1 MSRARYDFL
10 RDLLTAAG
18 RGDGAE
24 LGRLLRGDTSG
35 LKESMGTVGET
46 LRRSGDP
53 GSREIGEAM
62 VNYAAGGADNAAR
75 FRAAEKATRPTAIG
89 DAVREG
95 GGIRMG
101 VQNVPTMRDL
111 GAAPVPEFPVPPGA
125 APIRRLQDLRK
136 DLIIKQ
142 RPSEP
147 TAADYIFQPAIRGMQ
162 YPAGSVAEGSMFSAR
177 GGYTA
182 PGTRIGGRQ
191 MSGSYPSTPMPQVEP
206 PVTARMPEGQM
217 QIDLRSNEQLLGD
230 TAPMTSPPVP
240 GSPGASVRMA
250 GEGRLVRSPGGEV
263 TEYQAPR
270 QAPGAN
276 PRMEMPEDPMRP
288 QGVRMVDLNTEFTMD
303 AAQRRNALMTGLG
316 LGSIGVAAML
326 RRPVQNNPAPEPLVP
341 PTVAPLGETPETPS
355 GATEGELPSTGLQG
369 EAMAP
374 AEVIPTNPPVTT
386 TPAPDLTPEEAA
398 AIAQNTSRVVT
409 AMQQADPASS
419 SAVRAIAPRDPS
431 SYRNIGEYY
440 ADQRRFVEA
449 MDQGR
454 MKDIVQ
460 AIGASQ
466 RDAVMASNMASWA
479 QEYPVLAYQLA
490 NREGMVNPAQ
500 NQQSGQQLTTSTV
513 GSSMGDNNE
522 ASAIGQANAAASQV
536 NTVEASSELEAAN
549 LRQRNNE
556 LIEAN
561 RPIVRPQLSRAEEFL
576 LRRTGRL

>member
-1 MSRARYDFL
+1 MSRAERSAQMVRQAQL
-10 RDLLTAAG
+10 M
-18 RGDGAE
+18 
-24 LGRLLRGDTSG
+24 LGQMLEDSEVGQRLLKG
-35 LKESMGTVGET
+35 LGITPEMSSAIK
-46 LRRSGDP
+46 RRL
-53 GSREIGEAM
+53 EA
-62 VNYAAGGADNAAR
+62 A
-75 FRAAEKATRPTAIG
+75 KPTAIG
-89 DAVREG
+89 DAVRES
-95 GGIRMG
+95 GGITMG
-101 VQNVPTMRDL
+101 SRSVPSMRDL
-111 GAAPVPEFPVPPGA
+111 GAAPVPEFPVPAGSPQ
-125 APIRRLQDLRK
+125 IRRLQQLRRE
-136 DLIIKQ
+136 IGAPQ
-142 RPSEP
+142 GPRES

-191 MSGSYPSTPMPQVEP
+191 MSGSYPSAPMPQVEP

-250 GEGRLVRSPGGEV
+250 GEGRLVRSPGGGM

-270 QAPGAN
+270 QAPGAD

-303 AAQRRNALMTGLG
+303 ADQRRNALLTGLG
-316 LGSIGVAAML
+316 LGTIGVGAML
-326 RRPVQNNPAPEPLVP
+326 RRPEQNNPAPEPLVP
-341 PTVAPLGETPETPS
+341 PTVAPLGETPENPS

-374 AEVIPTNPPVTT
+374 AGVIPTNPPVAT

-398 AIAQNTSRVVT
+398 AIAENTSRVVT

-454 MKDIVQ
+454 MKDIVH

-466 RDAVMASNMASWA
+466 RDEVIANNMMSWA
-479 QEYPVLAYQLA
+479 KEHPVLAYQLA

-536 NTVEASSELEAAN
+536 NTIEASSELEAAN

-561 RPIVRPQLSRAEEFL
+561 RPIVRPQLTRAQEFL

>member
-1 MSRARYDFL
+1 
-10 RDLLTAAG
+10 
-18 RGDGAE
+18 
-24 LGRLLRGDTSG
+24 
-35 LKESMGTVGET
+35 
-46 LRRSGDP
+46 
-53 GSREIGEAM
+53 
-62 VNYAAGGADNAAR
+62 
-75 FRAAEKATRPTAIG
+75 
-89 DAVREG
+89 
-95 GGIRMG
+95 
-101 VQNVPTMRDL
+101 
-111 GAAPVPEFPVPPGA
+111 
-125 APIRRLQDLRK
+125 
-136 DLIIKQ
+136 
-142 RPSEP
+142 
-147 TAADYIFQPAIRGMQ
+147 
-162 YPAGSVAEGSMFSAR
+162 
-177 GGYTA
+177 
-182 PGTRIGGRQ
+182 
-191 MSGSYPSTPMPQVEP
+191 
-206 PVTARMPEGQM
+206 
-217 QIDLRSNEQLLGD
+217 
-230 TAPMTSPPVP
+230 
-240 GSPGASVRMA
+240 
-250 GEGRLVRSPGGEV
+250 
-263 TEYQAPR
+263 
-270 QAPGAN
+270 
-276 PRMEMPEDPMRP
+276 MPEDPMRP

-316 LGSIGVAAML
+316 LGTIGVGAML
-326 RRPVQNNPAPEPLVP
+326 RRPEQNNPAPEPLVP
-341 PTVAPLGETPETPS
+341 PTVAPLGETPENPS

-374 AEVIPTNPPVTT
+374 AGVIPTNPPVTT

-419 SAVRAIAPRDPS
+419 SAVRALAPRDPS

-440 ADQRRFVEA
+440 ADQRRFVDA

-460 AIGASQ
+460 MIGASQ
-466 RDAVMASNMASWA
+466 RDEVMAKNMMTWA
-479 QEYPVLAYQLA
+479 KRHPVLAYQLA

-536 NTVEASSELEAAN
+536 NTMEASSELEAAN